1 MHKRIT
7 VCTLSPQNILN
18 MEPIVIVLLIA
29 LGLLIQFG
37 LIYAAIILATEKER
51 KLVKIQTAILANI
64 AMKQGVSE
72 QDIKT
77 LFVAEKLK
85 ILI

>member
-1 MHKRIT
+1 MQKQNIG
-7 VCTLSPQNILN
+7 CSLSAQNILN
-18 MEPIVIVLLIA
+18 MEPIVIILLIA

-37 LIYAAIILATEKER
+37 LIYGAIMLATEKER
-51 KLVKIQTAILANI
+51 KLLKIQTAILANM
-64 AMKQGVSE
+64 AMKQGVNE

-77 LFVAEKLK
+77 LFVAEKLR

>member
-1 MHKRIT
+1 MT
-7 VCTLSPQNILN
+7 TG
-18 MEPIVIVLLIA
+18 LIIFLFA

-37 LIYAAIILATEKER
+37 LIYGAIMLATEKER
-51 KLVKIQTAILANI
+51 KLVKIQTAILANMAI
-64 AMKQGVSE
+64 KQGVSE

-85 ILI
+85 ILL

>member
-1 MHKRIT
+1 MT
-7 VCTLSPQNILN
+7 TA
-18 MEPIVIVLLIA
+18 VIILLIA

-37 LIYAAIILATEKER
+37 LIYGAIMLATEKER
-51 KLVKIQTAILANI
+51 KLVKIQTAILANM
-64 AMKQGVSE
+64 AMKQGVRE

-77 LFVAEKLK
+77 LFVAERVK